1 MPGGWIAIFVLAVLL
16 AAVLFGAY
24 EGWTSHSGGVAVPD
38 WALAFVGVGIVFG
51 LLVGGGLMALMF
63 YSSRS
68 GYDESIST
76 PQSDVDNASA
86 SQPETPSTNTSTKN

>member
-1 MPGGWIAIFVLAVLL
+1 
-16 AAVLFGAY
+16 
-24 EGWTSHSGGVAVPD
+24 
-38 WALAFVGVGIVFG
+38 
-51 LLVGGGLMALMF
+51 MF